1 MSPFTEDDRDRIR
14 EALIEAGRDRFS
26 RYGFQ
31 KTTIGELTD
40 DVGIA
45 QGTFYQFFDSK
56 AELYL
61 AVIER
66 EADRVF
72 DPLVENTLGAYDD
85 PERALEAF
93 LREMLEAI
101 ETNDLARSLLTQSE
115 YALLRR
121 KLPAEAIEK
130 RRSNSVERFLTYI
143 VQWQEQGI
151 LPEEN
156 PETIANAIRS
166 VAFLALHREEIG
178 EDYEAARDVLIR
190 SVAAGLIREDQP

>member
-1 MSPFTEDDRDRIR
+1 MSPFTEDDRDRLR

-26 RYGFQ
+26 RYGLR

-66 EADRVF
+66 EAERVF
-72 DPLVENTLGAYDD
+72 DPLVENTLGAVDD

-93 LREMLEAI
+93 LRGMLEAI
-101 ETNDLARSLLTQSE
+101 ETNDLARSLLTQDE

-121 KLPAEAIEK
+121 KLPAKAIEE
-130 RRSNSVERFLTYI
+130 RRSSSVERFLSHI
-143 VQWQEQGI
+143 IQWQEQGV
-151 LPEEN
+151 LPDEH

-190 SVAAGLIREDQP
+190 SVAAGLTREDQS